1 MAAISGACSSVIPYM
16 AGKLY
21 ESATWMRVMTEAFDE
36 TDRQTEVLNARG
48 SWMGR
53 TGNIATYSHVDLYY

>member
-1 MAAISGACSSVIPYM
+1 M

-21 ESATWMRVMTEAFDE
+21 ESATWMKVMAEAFDE
-36 TDRQTEVLNARG
+36 IDKQTEVLNARG